1 MALTDEQIERYARHI
16 ILKEVGAKGQKK
28 LLNAKVL
35 IIGAGGLGAPAAMYL
50 AAAGVGTIG
59 IADADEVDLSNL
71 QRQII
76 HQTADV
82 GKAKVQSAKETINA
96 MNPDV
101 TVNTYREFI
110 TSDNIM
116 DIIKDY
122 DFVID
127 GTDNFPAKFLI
138 NDACVMAKKPFSH
151 AGIIRFK
158 GQLMT
163 YVPGEGPC
171 YRCVFKNP
179 PPKDAVPTCKQ
190 AGVIGAMGGVIGS
203 LQAMEAIK
211 YILGVGDLLTGHLLT
226 YNKSD
231 FDTIL
236 EYAKK
241 NLPEEACGLIGGTIE
256 NGDKHIKKIYL
267 LTNIDHSNEHF
278 SMDPKEQLAAVKDMR
293 ANGLVPLGNWHSHPE
308 SPSRPSDEDKRLAYD
323 SKASYMILSLMNI
336 DEPVL
341 NSFHIEGNVSNK
353 EDLRII

>member
-1 MALTDEQIERYARHI
+1 MALTDEQLERYSRHI

-76 HQTADV
+76 HATADV
-82 GKAKVQSAKETINA
+82 GKAKVKSAKETMEA

-101 TVNTYREFI
+101 KVNTYRMFV
-110 TSDNIM
+110 SADNIREL
-116 DIIKDY
+116 IRDY
-122 DFVID
+122 DFILD

-138 NDACVMAKKPFSH
+138 NDACVMEKKPFSH

-211 YILGVGDLLTGHLLT
+211 YIIGKGDLLTGNLLT
-226 YNKSD
+226 YDALTMD
-231 FDTIL
+231 FHKIRLPRNTCNCPVCGDHPTIT
-236 EYAKK
+236 E
-241 NLPEEACGLIGGTIE
+241 LI
-256 NGDKHIKKIYL
+256 DY
-267 LTNIDHSNEHF
+267 
-278 SMDPKEQLAAVKDMR
+278 EQAECDM
-293 ANGLVPLGNWHSHPE
+293 
-308 SPSRPSDEDKRLAYD
+308 K
-323 SKASYMILSLMNI
+323 
-336 DEPVL
+336 
-341 NSFHIEGNVSNK
+341 
-353 EDLRII
+353 

>member
-1 MALTDEQIERYARHI
+1 MAMTDEQIERYSRHI

-59 IADADEVDLSNL
+59 IVDADEVDLSNL

-76 HQTADV
+76 HSTADI
-82 GKAKVQSAKETINA
+82 GKPKVKSAKETMNA

-101 TVNTYREFI
+101 EVKTYHMFVDSTNIRELVRE
-110 TSDNIM
+110 
-116 DIIKDY
+116 Y
-122 DFVID
+122 DFIID

-138 NDACVMAKKPFSH
+138 NDACVMEKKPFSH

-203 LQAMEAIK
+203 LQAMEAVK
-211 YILGVGDLLTGHLLT
+211 YIVGVGKLLTGYLLT
-226 YNKSD
+226 YD
-231 FDTIL
+231 
-236 EYAKK
+236 
-241 NLPEEACGLIGGTIE
+241 
-256 NGDKHIKKIYL
+256 
-267 LTNIDHSNEHF
+267 
-278 SMDPKEQLAAVKDMR
+278 AVNQEFRKVK
-293 ANGLVPLGNWHSHPE
+293 L
-308 SPSRPSDEDKRLAYD
+308 PSDNSGCAVCGAHPTITEL
-323 SKASYMILSLMNI
+323 I
-336 DEPVL
+336 DYEQEVCEETAGR
-341 NSFHIEGNVSNK
+341 FETK
-353 EDLRII
+353 ENQ